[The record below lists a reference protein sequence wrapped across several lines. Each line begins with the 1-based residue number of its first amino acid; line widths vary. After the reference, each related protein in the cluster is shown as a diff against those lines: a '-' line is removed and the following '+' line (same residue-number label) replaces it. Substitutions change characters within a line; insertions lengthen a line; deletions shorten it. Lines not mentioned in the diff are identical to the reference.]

1 MQHTADTQA
10 AIQAWNLMGG
20 SIDWA
25 ALPIVAEM
33 LGVHDVELLIH
44 LLVKIRNR

>member
-1 MQHTADTQA
+1 MQQTADTQA
-10 AIQAWNLMGG
+10 AIQAWSLMGG